1 MKTEQEDEP
10 TKVQGDIEKCDLS
23 KNEKKLSVDSNE
35 KELKRLNESLIL
47 AQDERW
53 RRA

>member
-23 KNEKKLSVDSNE
+23 KNEKNCQWTVMRKNSN
-35 KELKRLNESLIL
+35 
-47 AQDERW
+47 D
-53 RRA
+53 